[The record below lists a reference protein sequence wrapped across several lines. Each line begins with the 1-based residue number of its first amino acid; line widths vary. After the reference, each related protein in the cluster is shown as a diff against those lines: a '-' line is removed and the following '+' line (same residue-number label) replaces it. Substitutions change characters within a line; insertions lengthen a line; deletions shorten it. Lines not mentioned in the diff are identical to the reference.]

1 MEAVA
6 EHLGISAEF
15 AVKIAATLGY
25 IIVLTVV
32 RYLVCW
38 LAVRR
43 VQDPA
48 KSYFARRY
56 VNYGYGILLAVMLA
70 SVWVQSFRSIATF
83 AGLVSAGIAIAMHDT
98 IANVAGWLFIL
109 SRHPFKLGDRI
120 QVGDLIGD
128 VIDIRVFQFSVI
140 EIGNWVD
147 AEQST
152 GRIVHVP
159 NGTVLREPLA
169 NYETGFEYLWNEIA
183 VLITFESDWK
193 RAKELLLEIVQRKAG
208 ELSEGIQQQIKLAA
222 MQYLIYFKNL
232 TPIVYTSVRD
242 SGVLLTI
249 RYIVKPRERRGS
261 EHDIWEAILEEFAK
275 CDGIHLAYPTTRF
288 YDSPRAS
295 GVSDPGL

>member
-6 EHLGISAEF
+6 DRFGIPFEF
-15 AVKIAATLGY
+15 AVKIGATLGY
-25 IIVLTVV
+25 IIILTVL
-32 RYLVCW
+32 RHLVCW
-38 LAVRR
+38 LVVRR
-43 VQDPA
+43 VEDPA
-48 KSYFARRY
+48 RSYFARRY
-56 VNYGYGILLAVMLA
+56 VNYGYGILLALTLA
-70 SVWVQSFRSIATF
+70 SVWVESFRSLATF

-98 IANVAGWLFIL
+98 IANIAGWLFIL
-109 SRHPFKLGDRI
+109 SRRPFKLGNRI
-120 QVGDLIGD
+120 QIGDLIGD

-140 EIGNWVD
+140 EIGHWVD

-159 NGTVLREPLA
+159 NGKVLREPLA

-193 RAKELLLEIVQRKAG
+193 KAKGLLLEIVQRKAG
-208 ELSEGIQQQIKLAA
+208 DLSEGIQRQIKLAA

-261 EHDIWEAILEEFAK
+261 ENDIWEAILEEFAK
-275 CDGIHLAYPTTRF
+275 CGNIHLAYPTTRF
-288 YDSPRAS
+288 YESKDEKGAPD
-295 GVSDPGL
+295 G